1 MDTKKDGYNLKTFVN
16 KMEINIEGVRKFD
29 LQNAIDAID
38 YLCYLTENKYSLV
51 NLTLYHTPDKRLLTD
66 FRDDFT
72 NEKRKL
78 YKYILC
84 YNRCRDFNSTFLDSS
99 NKFIFNDYFLNNTKS
114 TDLEKKSRLRLI
126 LNNIN
131 NLMNEILETTQRI
144 NFEITSD
151 EQAQE
156 IEKEFENKF
165 ESKLFICYDYNSN
178 PIKISAYPLYLL
190 WFCLGIGL
198 KKTYDKLM
206 VEYSSYVEHHYTSI
220 NPINTEGKSQDIRF
234 LSSERPYGS
243 NYEKLFKQ
251 YLGDPL
257 IKIQHQKKRPN
268 WELVF
273 LEILNGNIYVENN
286 VDDMGGFLC
295 KYKKEEFKTPTQLG
309 EKTAEVLNGKKDTI
323 RPILT
328 ETIYES
334 GDKQIFTEGHKDAIN
349 SILKQEDNK
358 MCVFFQKQ
366 LDKLN

>member
-38 YLCYLTENKYSLV
+38 YLCYLTEDKYKLV
-51 NLTLYHTPDKRLLTD
+51 NLTLINDPDKRLLGD
-66 FRDDFT
+66 FQKDFT
-72 NEKRKL
+72 NKKKDNH
-78 YKYILC
+78 KYIFCCGYSHNL
-84 YNRCRDFNSTFLDSS
+84 YYTFIDTA

-114 TDLEKKSRLRLI
+114 TDLEKKSRLRLT
-126 LNNIN
+126 LNNID
-131 NLMNEILETTQRI
+131 NLIKDILLNTQRTD
-144 NFEITSD
+144 FEISSI
-151 EQAQE
+151 EQVSSF
-156 IEKEFENKF
+156 EKEFENKF
-165 ESKLFICYDYNSN
+165 KSEFIVGYDYQSE
-178 PIKISAYPLYLL
+178 PLKIYKYPFNLL
-190 WFCLGIGL
+190 LFCLGINL
-198 KKTYDKLM
+198 KKIYDKLKL
-206 VEYSSYVEHHYTSI
+206 EFSGYIESPI
-220 NPINTEGKSQDIRF
+220 INTTPTNIDKSSPDIKF
-234 LSSERPYGS
+234 LSSERPYSS
-243 NYEKLFKQ
+243 NYEKLYKQ